1 MSYKIKRLIVF
12 SLAIIILA
20 ISANEGNKDPGVKGI
35 VKGLSKGISRELH
48 GNTQNKNP
56 YSQIPLSIDP
66 KAIDPD
72 ISYTPNPENI
82 FPKLTKKVIIPPLRP
97 LISAEAY
104 LVKNL
109 DTGEIYASH
118 NPRSVF
124 PIASLSK
131 LITSLVAIHIMQA
144 NQKITITQDMIDVI
158 GDAGHLAT
166 AETFKVSELLYPL
179 LLESSNDTAEALAVS
194 YGYEKFIE
202 QMNGFTKEIGM
213 ISSSFKDASGLSSG
227 NLSNTED
234 LFVLTKYL
242 YLNEKPLLEITR
254 KATMT
259 LASTTEHK
267 EHIWKNINPFSLD
280 PNFLGG
286 KTGRTNIAKESM
298 ISIFKYT
305 YDNVSYP
312 IAVIVLRSNFQ
323 VREIDSSVLFEQFLQ
338 KVINRKL

>member
-20 ISANEGNKDPGVKGI
+20 ISANEGNKDPVVKGI

-66 KAIDPD
+66 KATDPD

-118 NPRSVF
+118 NPRS
-124 PIASLSK
+124 
-131 LITSLVAIHIMQA
+131 AIHIMQA